1 MKRCSV
7 YSFARS
13 RKQGG
18 KLRATAAKF
27 PGLPEAVP
35 WSLLRTT
42 HIPLYRKE
50 FGSELRLPSR
60 AQWPTLKLG
69 RRACV

>member
-1 MKRCSV
+1 MT
-7 YSFARS
+7 
-13 RKQGG
+13 
-18 KLRATAAKF
+18 TAAKF

-35 WSLLRTT
+35 WSLLRAT

-50 FGSELRLPSR
+50 FGSELKLPSR

-69 RRACV
+69 RGACVLGTGVAGVSEPLW